1 MEHDPL
7 LPESK
12 PVPPSPSLGDRIAR
26 IFLPNRHSKEK
37 EKEVSKQL
45 EPDVSKTESPAS
57 EKSAPTSSP
66 SQHADNKEPLK
77 DVRVSTHH
85 IYCLLITYA
94 LSTCILSFG
103 Y

>member
-37 EKEVSKQL
+37 EKEDSKKL
-45 EPDVSKTESPAS
+45 EPDVSKTKSPVS
-57 EKSAPTSSP
+57 NEPAPTSSP

-85 IYCLLITYA
+85 IYRLLLVY
-94 LSTCILSFG
+94 S
-103 Y
+103 